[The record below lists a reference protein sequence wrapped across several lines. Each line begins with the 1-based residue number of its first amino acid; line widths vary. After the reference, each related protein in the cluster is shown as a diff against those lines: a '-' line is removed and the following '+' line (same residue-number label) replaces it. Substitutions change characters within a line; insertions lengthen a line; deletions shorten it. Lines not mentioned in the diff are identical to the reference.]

1 MKRTRPPA
9 ASAAARSEATLR
21 DFALGYPEAYEE
33 FPWGE
38 RALKV
43 NKKIFLFLMASAE
56 GLGLSVKLPLS
67 NREALLLP
75 FTEPTHYGMGK
86 HGWVSARFDVDE
98 EPPLGILRAWIDE
111 SYRAIAP
118 KRLVAALSAEEP
130 PSRKTGRKAT
140 RRVTRKKA

>member
-9 ASAAARSEATLR
+9 GSAAARTEAALR
-21 DFALGYPEAYEE
+21 ELALGYPGAYEE

-43 NKKIFLFLMASAE
+43 KKKIFLFLVAGAD
-56 GLGLSVKLPLS
+56 GLVLSVKLPSS

-86 HGWVSARFDVDE
+86 YGWVSARFAVDE
-98 EPPLGILRAWIDE
+98 EPPLGILRAWVDE

-118 KRLVAALSAEEP
+118 KRLVAALSEGAQLP
-130 PSRKTGRKAT
+130 QRKRTKRA
-140 RRVTRKKA
+140 TRKKA